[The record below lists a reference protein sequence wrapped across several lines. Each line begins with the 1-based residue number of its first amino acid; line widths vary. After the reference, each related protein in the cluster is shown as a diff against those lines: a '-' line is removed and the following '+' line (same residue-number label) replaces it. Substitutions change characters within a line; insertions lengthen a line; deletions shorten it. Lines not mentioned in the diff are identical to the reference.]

1 MLEKNEGNF
10 DFSIHFHLATH
21 VRSFAPDC
29 PHKETDS
36 EKNEGQD
43 SYGEYFQLHTIPP
56 NLITG
61 HPGESFPAKPQIC
74 EGKVINHY
82 EFSIH
87 ICALPTRHVENSLLV
102 IANIPPVVIFKQA
115 CWMMKK
121 VRKKRTEY
129 ESEKCDPLVA
139 AMTQSGKLHL
149 TDLLQLSNEQI

>member
-61 HPGESFPAKPQIC
+61 HPGEFFPAKPQIC
-74 EGKVINHY
+74 EEIIVKHY
-82 EFSIH
+82 ELAIH
-87 ICALPTRHVENSLLV
+87 IYAPSPRHIEDSFGELR
-102 IANIPPVVIFKQA
+102 I
-115 CWMMKK
+115 
-121 VRKKRTEY
+121 
-129 ESEKCDPLVA
+129 
-139 AMTQSGKLHL
+139 
-149 TDLLQLSNEQI
+149 SNRW